1 MKAMYTARANAEAG
15 RGGRIKSDDG
25 RLDLALSVPRE
36 MGGDGGQG
44 TNPEQVFAGGYAACF
59 HSAMMHVGKDAKLDG
74 STVAGEVGIGE
85 NDAGPGFKLGV
96 KLSVRAP
103 NVAQAELE
111 KLVETTHQVCPY
123 SNAIRGNVDVD
134 FDIQGASA

>member
-1 MKAMYTARANAEAG
+1 MKAMYTAGAKAEAG
-15 RGGRIKSDDG
+15 RGGKIVSEDG

-59 HSAMMHVGKDAKLDG
+59 HSAMMHVGKDADLEG
-74 STVAGEVGIGE
+74 SSVAGEVSIGE
-85 NDAGPGFKLGV
+85 NDAGPGFKLAA

-111 KLVETTHQVCPY
+111 RLVETTHQVCPY
-123 SNAIRGNVDVD
+123 SNATRGNIDVD
-134 FDIQGASA
+134 FDVQGASA

>member
-1 MKAMYTARANAEAG
+1 MTPMYTAHATAEAG
-15 RGGRIKSDDG
+15 RGGRIRSDDG
-25 RLDLALSVPRE
+25 RLDVALSVPRE

-74 STVAGEVGIGE
+74 STVAGDVSIGE
-85 NDAGPGFKLGV
+85 NDQGPGFKLGV
-96 KLSVRAP
+96 KLSVQAP
-103 NVAQAELE
+103 NVPQADLE

-134 FDIQGASA
+134 FDVKGASA